1 MSKKVVSRAKK
12 VGVDQ
17 TTVIVAII
25 VILLVMR
32 INGFDPISTVQNAF
46 NSILPKWGGGD
57 GDDDG
62 DSGDGEGDD
71 EGDDSTPST
80 PWITID
86 LSTSSTPHNPRTPV
100 TGSVSSNRPNAR
112 IIVEEKLR
120 GNVDPY
126 GIVGWPH
133 IWVETYSATTD
144 SSGSA
149 SVPFTCIVPG
159 AWEIRATLV
168 DGGINSPIED
178 LEVRGVMV
186 DVPQEVVD
194 AGEEITIRIFSSY
207 YNQQGFKVW
216 ESTDGWATMD
226 LLMTLTSDN
235 GGYTYMS
242 LYTGTTG
249 THEFRGQAP
258 DGAWS
263 YNTESCVVN

>member
-1 MSKKVVSRAKK
+1 MSKKIVSRAKK

-46 NSILPKWGGGD
+46 NSILPKWGGGGD
-57 GDDDG
+57 GGDDG
-62 DSGDGEGDD
+62 DSGDD

-80 PWITID
+80 PWITIE
-86 LSTSSTPHNPRTPV
+86 LSIASTPHNPRTPV
-100 TGSVSSNRPNAR
+100 TGAVTSNRPNAR

-120 GNVDPY
+120 GDTDPY
-126 GIVGWPH
+126 GITGWPH
-133 IWVETYSATTD
+133 TWVETFSATTD

-149 SVPFTCIVPG
+149 SAPFTCIVPG

-168 DGGINSPIED
+168 DSGVRSPVED

-186 DVPQEVVD
+186 DVPQEVVN